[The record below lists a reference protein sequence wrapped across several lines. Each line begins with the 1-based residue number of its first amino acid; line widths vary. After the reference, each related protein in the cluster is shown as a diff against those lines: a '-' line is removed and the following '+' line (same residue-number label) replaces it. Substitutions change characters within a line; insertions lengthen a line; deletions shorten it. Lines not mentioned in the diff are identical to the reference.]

1 VGRPAAKLFANKES
15 YRAGDRIFAILQRPD
30 VALLLT
36 CDAPANWTAM
46 LFDFGKKQPI
56 AAAHNQPSVAEAQKY
71 VVAQV
76 QAHYKVAVPEAEIKW
91 QQALNRPDILQ
102 T

>member
-1 VGRPAAKLFANKES
+1 MKLFANKES

-36 CDAPANWTAM
+36 CEAPASWTAM
-46 LFDFGKKQPI
+46 LFDFDKKQAV
-56 AAAHNQPSVAEAQKY
+56 AAANNHPSVAEAQKY
-71 VVAQV
+71 AIAQV
-76 QAHYKVAVPEAEIKW
+76 QAHYKVAVPEVEIQW
-91 QQALNRPDILQ
+91 RQALNRPDILQ